1 MLRKFGKIKNIV
13 SSLIKLLVLEKV
25 VIAHKNVIYVYINPF
40 SGHLWK
46 ESLLPVLNHRAG
58 SMKHS
63 LSLLGCPRWEQMP
76 VSVTPEF
83 SVNTLEVLPF
93 SLRWRDRPCR
103 PLSCGGGWE
112 PLQPCSTPPKKSSL
126 SLSLAAFWKV
136 EEAGTSPAQQKSLC
150 APACIAHHHV
160 TS

>member
-40 SGHLWK
+40 SSHLWK

-83 SVNTLEVLPF
+83 SVLTLLKF
-93 SLRWRDRPCR
+93 FHS
-103 PLSCGGGWE
+103 
-112 PLQPCSTPPKKSSL
+112 
-126 SLSLAAFWKV
+126 A
-136 EEAGTSPAQQKSLC
+136 
-150 APACIAHHHV
+150 
-160 TS
+160 